1 MFMAAMA
8 TKMSVLMVT
17 SMLFITQINQAF
29 LDVVVDAMM
38 VS

>member
-1 MFMAAMA
+1 MAAMG
-8 TKMSVLMVT
+8 TKMSALLVT
-17 SMLFITQINQAF
+17 SMLSITQINQAF

>member
-17 SMLFITQINQAF
+17 SMLIIAQINQAF